1 MVDTS
6 NNTERDWNILKGM
19 VDALGIDCR
28 KLDIFITHEHP
39 DHTGLVPKL
48 QTLGARAF
56 MNPDETRKR
65 VDLLHSYLADEHAR
79 IENLRIVGVT
89 KEETPEVFDTFMEYT
104 TKAYQSME
112 IPLELSFIPIHPGEI
127 LSYGGYCF
135 EVVLLKGHTFG
146 QCGLYEPQKKLMFVG
161 DQLMTTIVPIV
172 GTQETDLGMLKC
184 YMNSLGELKHK
195 YKDCYFLPCHYGEI
209 KDVEKEVNPHHFRLH
224 GKVRDHEACAG
235 GGGNG
240 PDHPRHRCADLRKK
254 SGTARLRAFRFLHPD
269 LGQDLFLH
277 GVHDGRR
284 LYRAL
289 RTGRHHLLESLVIR
303 LTQFVPDVLKIT
315 GKFRSITAF

>member
-1 MVDTS
+1 
-6 NNTERDWNILKGM
+6 
-19 VDALGIDCR
+19 
-28 KLDIFITHEHP
+28 
-39 DHTGLVPKL
+39 
-48 QTLGARAF
+48 
-56 MNPDETRKR
+56 
-65 VDLLHSYLADEHAR
+65 
-79 IENLRIVGVT
+79 
-89 KEETPEVFDTFMEYT
+89 
-104 TKAYQSME
+104 
-112 IPLELSFIPIHPGEI
+112 
-127 LSYGGYCF
+127 
-135 EVVLLKGHTFG
+135 
-146 QCGLYEPQKKLMFVG
+146 
-161 DQLMTTIVPIV
+161 MTTIVPIV

-209 KDVEKEVNPHHFRLH
+209 KNVEKEVNRIIFGYH

-254 SGTARLRAFRFLHPD
+254 PGTARLRAFRFLHPD

-289 RTGRHHLLESLVIR
+289 RAGRHHLLESLVIR
-303 LTQFVPDVLKIT
+303 RERRRERQLFRNFAVPTMHFENNRQIPEHSGVLKDCHT
-315 GKFRSITAF
+315 EGQRRAEYLAFTCPGPCGEDQHPVSGADGFCQVMGDQNGGLFCFSDNRSNVIAYGEPRLVIQGGEGLIQKQQIRF